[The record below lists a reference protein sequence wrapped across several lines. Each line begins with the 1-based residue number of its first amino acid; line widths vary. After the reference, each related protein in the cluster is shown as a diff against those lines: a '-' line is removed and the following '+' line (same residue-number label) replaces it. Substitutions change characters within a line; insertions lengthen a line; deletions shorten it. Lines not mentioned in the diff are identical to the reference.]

1 MTRYYL
7 MDKSKLEELSDTR
20 VSDYKEKP
28 VTAANLIAEMF
39 SHIKLLEAWID
50 LATRRVCITCKDWD
64 DKVGC
69 KRFLKVKPYDHGCTD
84 YVLGEPP
91 KELEVKS

>member
-7 MDKSKLEELSDTR
+7 MDKSKLEELSETR

-39 SHIKLLEAWID
+39 SHIKL
-50 LATRRVCITCKDWD
+50 KD
-64 DKVGC
+64 
-69 KRFLKVKPYDHGCTD
+69 
-84 YVLGEPP
+84 
-91 KELEVKS
+91 S